1 MKRRHLLATLPW
13 AAATLR
19 LSAAPSA
26 GDNRLVFVLL
36 RGGLDGLW
44 AAPVP
49 GDPAFADARGALGRY
64 DSAPLPLQGPYALHP
79 ALTTLHAAWQRGELL
94 QLHAIGLPY
103 VERSHFDAQQLLE
116 SGGQRPQQRDDGF
129 LGRALAAGGQRA
141 IALSTAVPLALR
153 GGARVDTWSP
163 SQLPDPDA
171 DLLQRVQRLYAG
183 DASMAAALQRARALH
198 GDPMAAGM
206 GHASG
211 DAGASIKVA
220 ARAAEFLSAPG
231 GPRVAMLELGNW
243 DAHAG
248 QMAAPYQRRLAE
260 LDAMLDRLRTG
271 LGAHWQRSAVLVV
284 TEFGRT
290 VAANGTGGSDHGSG
304 GVAWLLG
311 GAVRG
316 GRVLADWPGLAPAQ
330 RFEGRDL
337 RATTDLRAL
346 LHGVLHEHLQLPRA
360 TLDTSVLP
368 GVSAPLRDLFRAPA
382 SS

>member
-1 MKRRHLLATLPW
+1 MHRRHLLAMLPW
-13 AAATLR
+13 AGATLH
-19 LSAAPSA
+19 LAAAPSA
-26 GDNRLVFVLL
+26 GEHRLVFVLL
-36 RGGLDGLW
+36 RGGMDGLW

-64 DSAPLPLQGPYALHP
+64 DGAPLPLQGPFALHP
-79 ALTTLHAAWQRGELL
+79 ALSSLHAAWQRGELI

-116 SGGQRPQQRDDGF
+116 SGGLRPQQRDDGF
-129 LGRALAAGGQRA
+129 LGRALAAGGRRA
-141 IALSTAVPLALR
+141 IALATAVPLALR
-153 GGARVDTWSP
+153 GAATVDTWAP
-163 SQLPDPDA
+163 SRLPDPDT

-183 DASMAAALQRARALH
+183 DAPMAAALERARALH

-206 GHASG
+206 
-211 DAGASIKVA
+211 DAGGGGGASAQVA
-220 ARAAEFLSAPG
+220 ARAAEFLSAPA
-231 GPRVAMLELGNW
+231 GPRVAMLELGGW

-248 QMAAPYQRRLAE
+248 QMSAAYVRRLGE
-260 LDAMLDRLRTG
+260 LDALLERLRLG
-271 LGAHWQRSAVLVV
+271 LGAHWKRTAVLVV

-290 VAANGTGGSDHGSG
+290 VAVNGTGGSDHGSG

-360 TLDTSVLP
+360 ALDTTVLP
-368 GVSAPLRDLFRAPA
+368 GVSAPLRDLFRPPA
-382 SS
+382 SA